1 MPAWPTGLA
10 AEPGGNLLVVDRHA
24 GRVLVLDAN
33 GQVAGVGSRKGW
45 EPGLLLF
52 PAGIARLP
60 GGAVVVADEGNGRAQ
75 LFRRSAAGTGP

>member
-1 MPAWPTGLA
+1 MGLA

-33 GQVAGVGSRKGW
+33 GQVAGVGARKGW

-75 LFRRSAAGTGP
+75 LFRRSAAGASP